1 VRPSDPRFRLWASS
15 EYFEQGSLEGM
26 DAPLVQVQQALQGQ
40 AQQAPPPPP
49 VSVPPEYRFPTG
61 LNNGDPCCW
70 LCGETKTAQWRRGPC
85 GGHIAS
91 SPPCHAMPALCP
103 PTPLILP
110 LWSSLT
116 RRAGSGTLCN
126 RHGLQWSRAQR
137 MQQAQQAPV
146 QPQQEQQAPVQPQQE
161 QQAQPKQ
168 GQQALQV
175 QPLQPQQ
182 GQQAQPPLAGG
193 QEQQAGA
200 AQHPPAIQR
209 AAEPS
214 AKTGTNK
221 RKREDTA
228 KALDLR
234 AVANLFRPAGGGWQ
248 P

>member
-1 VRPSDPRFRLWASS
+1 
-15 EYFEQGSLEGM
+15 
-26 DAPLVQVQQALQGQ
+26 
-40 AQQAPPPPP
+40 
-49 VSVPPEYRFPTG
+49 
-61 LNNGDPCCW
+61 
-70 LCGETKTAQWRRGPC
+70 
-85 GGHIAS
+85 
-91 SPPCHAMPALCP
+91 
-103 PTPLILP
+103 
-110 LWSSLT
+110 
-116 RRAGSGTLCN
+116 
-126 RHGLQWSRAQR
+126 

-221 RKREDTA
+221 RKREDVEV
-228 KALDLR
+228 R
-234 AVANLFRPAGGGWQ
+234 PPAVANLFRPAGAGGGWQ